1 MCFCDLMQV
10 ELLYVNVLIVFVNFK
25 KYLMNDVVIE

>member
-1 MCFCDLMQV
+1 MRFCDLMQV